1 MAVWVLRSNVWVITD
16 GSRLQSYTGSPGSVF
31 VVILFSR
38 GAMIFQLFFRTFFTP
53 LCYLLLFL
61 QGIPVL
67 CDKPSWAHGN
77 QTVQH
82 VGTSSVCPQ
91 ILSKQQWGGR
101 APLKVFYTIFPI
113 EYVIVHLWDNGTC
126 NMQRKCETIVQNIQS
141 YHMNELKFDDIGY
154 NFIIGGDGSIFEG
167 VGWHRR
173 GSHKYGYNYQ
183 SIGIALLKNNDNYAP
198 TKKSTKS
205 AKDLIECGIAI
216 GELFKDVK
224 IYASEQAPS
233 IIYSGDHLFDDIN
246 SWSHWASEVKTE
258 PHYMAVWVLR
268 SNVWVITDG
277 SRLQS
282 YTGSPGS
289 VFVVILFSR
298 GAMIFQLFFRPFFT
312 PLCYL
317 LLLLQGIPVLC
328 DKPSWAHGNHGH
340 GNPHANQHGNQAV
353 QHVDTPSVCPQILSK
368 QQWGGRAPLKVFY
381 NILPIEYVIVHHT
394 VSGTCNMQRK
404 CETLVQNIQS
414 YHMNE
419 LKLDD
424 IGYNFIIGGDG
435 SIFEGVGW
443 HRRGSHTYGYNYR
456 SIGIAFLGNYENYA
470 PTKKSTQAAKDLIEC
485 GISIGELSKD
495 VKIYAAKQVQSTL
508 SPGEHLFDDI
518 KTWPHWASEVKTEA

>member
-1 MAVWVLRSNVWVITD
+1 
-16 GSRLQSYTGSPGSVF
+16 
-31 VVILFSR
+31 
-38 GAMIFQLFFRTFFTP
+38 MIFQLFFRPFFTP
-53 LCYLLLFL
+53 LCYLLLLL

-101 APLKVFYTIFPI
+101 APLKVFYNILPI

-126 NMQRKCETIVQNIQS
+126 NMQRECETIVQNIQS

-173 GSHKYGYNYQ
+173 GTHKYGYNYQ

-246 SWSHWASEVKTE
+246 SWSHWA
-258 PHYMAVWVLR
+258 
-268 SNVWVITDG
+268 
-277 SRLQS
+277 
-282 YTGSPGS
+282 
-289 VFVVILFSR
+289 
-298 GAMIFQLFFRPFFT
+298 PFFT

-328 DKPSWAHGNHGH
+328 DKPSWAQGNHGH

-470 PTKKSTQAAKDLIEC
+470 PTKKSTQSAKDLIEC